1 MQKTAFSQHID
12 GINNWQCRCHHV
24 TYSQRAARYFLK
36 IEFETN
42 ARVAV
47 ARRSNKESESNQ
59 KSVAGEGERGAR
71 QIRAHS
77 ALQCRNLIGEE
88 NSDICQVPYTK
99 YFKMCF
105 IQQTNL

>member
-1 MQKTAFSQHID
+1 MLLSPCYIF
-12 GINNWQCRCHHV
+12 
-24 TYSQRAARYFLK
+24 AAGGEIF
-36 IEFETN
+36 FEDLSLRRMN

-88 NSDICQVPYTK
+88 NSEICQVPYTK